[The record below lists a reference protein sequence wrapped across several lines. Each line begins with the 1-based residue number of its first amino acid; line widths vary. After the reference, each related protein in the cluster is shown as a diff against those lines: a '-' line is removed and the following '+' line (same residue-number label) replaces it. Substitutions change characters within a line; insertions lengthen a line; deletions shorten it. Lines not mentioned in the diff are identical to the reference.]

1 VSVRSFL
8 PRPLGLA
15 SPRRVAITASAIVL
29 LAAALLVAGPYLRF
43 LESHESTDD
52 AYVNGSTATVT
63 SRVTGTVVAVDV
75 AENWSVEPGEV
86 LIRLD
91 PRDFQ
96 VKLDQAQAQRAR
108 ARQTVDELH
117 AAYSAAASTL
127 ALSQEKLHQAELDFE
142 RARELRAAGVASQ
155 EAEDRATTALG
166 VARANRDLATHQLSQ
181 GRAALGAPPDAA
193 DPYDTPLVHEA
204 EAAVEAAKLDLGYTV
219 ITAPISGSVVDKHVE
234 VGDRVQQGQPVMT
247 LVPPPSDLYV
257 TANFKET
264 QLKDVRV
271 GQKAEI
277 RPDIY
282 PGTVFHAHVD
292 SLSMGTGAAFAL
304 LPPEN
309 ATGNWVK
316 VVQRLPVRLVLD
328 QPPPP
333 DKPLRM
339 GLSVEAVVDVSD
351 TRGPV
356 LASLG
361 QERWRIVPAKNPPDA
376 RGTASAAACAL
387 RVDSIHVCGATPSF
401 ALDDRRAAP

>member
-1 VSVRSFL
+1 MILARHLGRSI
-8 PRPLGLA
+8 LGCKLA
-15 SPRRVAITASAIVL
+15 QAD
-29 LAAALLVAGPYLRF
+29 AAL
-43 LESHESTDD
+43 E
-52 AYVNGSTATVT
+52 
-63 SRVTGTVVAVDV
+63 
-75 AENWSVEPGEV
+75 
-86 LIRLD
+86 
-91 PRDFQ
+91 
-96 VKLDQAQAQRAR
+96 
-108 ARQTVDELH
+108 
-117 AAYSAAASTL
+117 
-127 ALSQEKLHQAELDFE
+127 
-142 RARELRAAGVASQ
+142 
-155 EAEDRATTALG
+155 
-166 VARANRDLATHQLSQ
+166 
-181 GRAALGAPPDAA
+181 
-193 DPYDTPLVHEA
+193 

-264 QLKDVRV
+264 QLNDVRV

-316 VVQRLPVRLVLD
+316 VVQRLPVKLVLD

-356 LASLG
+356 LASLM
-361 QERWRIVPAKNPPDA
+361 QESRRIVPAKNSPDT

-387 RVDSIHVCGATPSF
+387 RVDSIQVCGATPSF
-401 ALDDRRAAP
+401 ASDDRRAGP